1 MAHTPYVN
9 FEFYLSEYMGKLI
22 EDNAEWLTCARAADA
37 YMDSQTMRRLRLV
50 QEGEIPREA
59 AFAICAICEVLF
71 RHELDEKKRPC
82 ARVRSAGTTDGY
94 SETFVSAA
102 DVHKNLQTELRS
114 ALDLYLPRDNPLRF
128 RGI

>member
-1 MAHTPYVN
+1 MAHTPYID
-9 FEFYLSEYMGKLI
+9 FAFYLSEYMGDLI
-22 EDNAEWLTCARAADA
+22 EDDSAWARCARAADA
-37 YMDSQTMRRLRLV
+37 YIDSQTMHRLRLV
-50 QEGEIPREA
+50 QDSEVPREA

-102 DVHKNLQTELRS
+102 DVHKNLQTELRA
-114 ALDLYLPRDNPLRF
+114 ALDLYLPRDNPLRY